1 MNKALYTFHKQCNGF
16 SEFTEGQTKI
26 DHVLQRGA
34 RIYSSD
40 HLRISRAGFCGL
52 VYHFSTYSYQMS
64 NTKLEGDQR
73 FEIYQWSH

>member
-1 MNKALYTFHKQCNGF
+1 MQWLIFF
-16 SEFTEGQTKI
+16 SESTEGQTEI

-52 VYHFSTYSYQMS
+52 VYHFSTYSYQMLMT
-64 NTKLEGDQR
+64 NEGS
-73 FEIYQWSH
+73 EIYQWLH